1 MHVLIGWPGGSPQ
14 DTAVLVG
21 GIVVIYL
28 ALIWL
33 TSILW
38 VVRDIRARTTDIASQ
53 VTAVVIASALPFVGL
68 PIYMI
73 LRPAETMQTAYDR
86 QLEEEAILT
95 ELHAISACPNCRRAI
110 DDEYMVCPHCATEL
124 RDSCRH
130 CQRSIAKAWATCPYC
145 ATSREAAAPA
155 VATRAQRLQVT
166 EPPPID
172 LRPAEPVARESSTS
186 TIDRDALA
194 EQAGAER
201 RRENTTSVIDRDAL
215 RDGDDDQPGDEAKSP
230 APLRASKATSG
241 D

>member
-21 GIVVIYL
+21 GIIAIYL

-53 VTAVVIASALPFVGL
+53 ATAVVIASALPFVGL

-110 DDEYMVCPHCATEL
+110 DDEYMVCPHCSTEL
-124 RDSCRH
+124 RDPCRH
-130 CQRSIAKAWATCPYC
+130 CQRSIAKAWGTCPYC
-145 ATSREAAAPA
+145 ATPREAATPA
-155 VATRAQRLQVT
+155 LATREPRLQVT

-194 EQAGAER
+194 EEARGER

-215 RDGDDDQPGDEAKSP
+215 RDDDDAKSP